1 MSKLD
6 HTMPVPRWDTA
17 LRITPGL
24 DALAVQ
30 AERIRDNR
38 PPTERPNDGSM
49 VVLTHAGYL
58 GGKTLPRQEVICTA
72 RLGAICPHTERVSK
86 NARPLSY
93 RKRAQE
99 IGARIQ
105 WVRELVEPNR
115 SAFARTMGVDRAI
128 LRDMESGRRPPSIYA
143 VTDLAHRLKVST
155 DYILTGSLRGV
166 DGELAAKLASLH
178 PELLSSSNPESGH
191 SSDNSGR
198 GGGPN
203 KLPQPTKPVR
213 SPALA

>member
-1 MSKLD
+1 LSKLD

-24 DALAVQ
+24 DALTVQ

-49 VVLTHAGYL
+49 VVLTHAGHL
-58 GGKTLPRQEVICTA
+58 GGKTLPRQEHNCTA
-72 RLGAICPHTERVSK
+72 RLGANCPHNEQVSK

-105 WVRELVEPNR
+105 WVRELIEPNR

-166 DGELAAKLASLH
+166 DGELAAKLIALH
-178 PELLSSSNPESGH
+178 PELLSSSDPESGH
-191 SSDNSGR
+191 SSNNSGR

-203 KLPQPTKPVR
+203 KPPQPRTPVR